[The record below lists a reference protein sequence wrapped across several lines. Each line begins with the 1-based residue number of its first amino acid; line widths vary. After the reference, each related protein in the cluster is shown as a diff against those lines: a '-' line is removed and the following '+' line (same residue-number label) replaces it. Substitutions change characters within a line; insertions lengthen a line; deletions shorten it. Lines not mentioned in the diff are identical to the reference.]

1 LDLEATLYSYPV
13 KEVDVEFSWT
23 EEQRLWRRAVRDF
36 AQHEIAPRVREIDTE
51 ERIPR
56 DIIEGMAEMG
66 LLAPTVGEE
75 YDGAGADWMM
85 AAIAAEELGRADISL
100 AVPVLYL
107 VEAAW
112 GFIFYQYGSDRLK
125 EQYLPKV
132 TRGEAFLGIATTE
145 PGGGSDILG
154 ACRTRAEKVGDQWA
168 FNGEKVYISGVR
180 ESLEWGGIHL
190 MLARTDSDEDAGH
203 RAFTFFAMPLK
214 GTQGITPTFFED
226 MGRMGIS
233 TGGFALDGVRLPA
246 DHQVGEFNRGFYH
259 AMEGFSAARTL
270 IGATCVGASEA
281 VLEMGMEQ
289 IKMRQAFG
297 RPIASFEGVQFPL
310 ADLYTDLEGTRLSTY
325 KAAWTMDQ
333 MYEHDEATHYDI
345 ALAAAMAKLKAPI
358 LGFKIMNEVA
368 DWFGAMAYTKEC
380 PVEMGIRG
388 IRSYSIGAEGTP
400 NVMRMIIAR
409 ELLGQEFLP
418 TLYTDKAK
426 SVRR

>member
-1 LDLEATLYSYPV
+1 LELQATPHFYPI
-13 KEVDVEFSWT
+13 KEVNNMDFSWT
-23 EEQRLWRRAVRDF
+23 DEQRLWRRAVRNF
-36 AQHEIAPRVREIDTE
+36 AQNEIAPRVREIDTE
-51 ERIPR
+51 EHIPR

-75 YDGAGADWMM
+75 YGGVGADWMM
-85 AAIAAEELGRADISL
+85 ATIAAEELGRADISL

-112 GFIFYQYGSDRLK
+112 GFIFYKYGSDELK
-125 EQYLPKV
+125 EEYLPKV

-145 PGGGSDILG
+145 PEGGSDILG
-154 ACRTRAEKVGDQWA
+154 ACRTRAERDGDHWV

-180 ESLEWGGIHL
+180 ESMDWGGIHL
-190 MLARTDSDEDAGH
+190 MLARTEPDEEAGH
-203 RAFTFFAMPLK
+203 KAFTFFAMPLK
-214 GTQGITPTFFED
+214 GTEGITPTFFED

-233 TGGFALDGVRLPA
+233 TGGFALDDVRLPA
-246 DHQVGEFNRGFYH
+246 AHQVGEFNRGFYH

-281 VLEMGMEQ
+281 TLDMGMDQ
-289 IKMRQAFG
+289 ITMREAFG

-310 ADLYTDLEGTRLSTY
+310 ADLYTDLEGTKLSTY
-325 KAAWTMDQ
+325 RAAWTMDQ
-333 MYEHDEATHYDI
+333 KYQHGEATHHDI
-345 ALAAAMAKLKAPI
+345 ALAAAMAKLKAPV

-368 DWFGAMAYTKEC
+368 DWYGAMAYTKEC

-400 NVMRMIIAR
+400 NIMRMIIAR

-418 TLYTDKAK
+418 TLYDKK
-426 SVRR
+426 G